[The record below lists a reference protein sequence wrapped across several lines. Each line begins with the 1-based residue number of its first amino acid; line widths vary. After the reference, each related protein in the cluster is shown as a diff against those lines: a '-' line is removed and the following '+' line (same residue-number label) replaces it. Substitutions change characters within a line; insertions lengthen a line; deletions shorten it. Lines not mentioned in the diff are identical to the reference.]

1 MLDVVVPILMIIF
14 IIAVVIVP
22 AIIDDIWPD
31 DNNSEG
37 ENQDESIYISKNE
50 RKNKWWNN

>member
-14 IIAVVIVP
+14 IIAVVIIP

-37 ENQDESIYISKNE
+37 ENKDENIYISKNE
-50 RKNKWWNN
+50 RKNK

>member
-1 MLDVVVPILMIIF
+1 MPDIFVPILIIIF
-14 IIAVVIVP
+14 IIAVVIIP

-50 RKNKWWNN
+50 RKNR